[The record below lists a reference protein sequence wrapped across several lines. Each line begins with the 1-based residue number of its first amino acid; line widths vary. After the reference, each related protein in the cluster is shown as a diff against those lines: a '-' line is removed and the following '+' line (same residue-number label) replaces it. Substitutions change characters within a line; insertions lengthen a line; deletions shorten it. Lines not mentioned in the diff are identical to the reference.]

1 MIDQNDHGEGQL
13 QDSQNLP
20 GITANIG
27 GNTICAFGDAV
38 AMSVGSYVQKF
49 LGEFEG
55 HIREKKCDL
64 VEKNV

>member
-1 MIDQNDHGEGQL
+1 MIDQNYHGEGQL

-20 GITANIG
+20 NITANVG

-49 LGEFEG
+49 RGEFED
-55 HIREKKCDL
+55 HIKEKECD
-64 VEKNV
+64 VVKKNV